1 MPSRRRAAPGPC
13 GAAPGEILITNWI
26 DREGRFLPQD
36 MRLWKAERESRALGT
51 RSGNCL
57 YVKSFKLFKHWENKD
72 MRCKCCKDKGE
83 KIRRESHHR
92 REMEAEPGRA
102 PWDGRQGDRSFL
114 GGLTHFHPS
123 FPQVTSSIWTGMEG
137 GDSFRSQWSM
147 VQNRYRHLL
156 VKIFLTQEKKKKY
169 QTEKRNKSQALRYIR
184 LQEESP

>member
-1 MPSRRRAAPGPC
+1 MTGLWLEYLFWDEKAIQMLPRRMPSRRRAAPGPC
-13 GAAPGEILITNWI
+13 GAAPREILITNWI

-102 PWDGRQGDRSFL
+102 PWDGRQGDRPLVPGWADSL
-114 GGLTHFHPS
+114 
-123 FPQVTSSIWTGMEG
+123 SSLFSTG
-137 GDSFRSQWSM
+137 DF
-147 VQNRYRHLL
+147 
-156 VKIFLTQEKKKKY
+156 
-169 QTEKRNKSQALRYIR
+169 
-184 LQEESP
+184 